1 MSVLKRIA
9 FFQNRRDEVP
19 NLELAKD
26 LAERGD
32 RESIGEIVHNL
43 HHENANVRSDCLKVL
58 YEIGYL
64 RPELIADYVGEFLA
78 LVGDKHNRMVW
89 GGMIALSTIAGIR
102 AGEIDEHLYEV
113 LEAMQQGSVITRDNG
128 VKVLAT
134 VASTHE
140 RRRKR
145 ILPHLLR
152 HLKTCRPKDIP
163 GHAEEILRA
172 LSAEK
177 GGKFLMV
184 LDKRM
189 GELTPSQSA
198 RVRRVMRQAEKIS
211 SSG

>member
-1 MSVLKRIA
+1 MGGRLLFGANVATCGGCPRRKRRGFRRCGVPRMSVLKRIA

-102 AGEIDEHLYEV
+102 AGEID
-113 LEAMQQGSVITRDNG
+113 
-128 VKVLAT
+128 
-134 VASTHE
+134 
-140 RRRKR
+140 
-145 ILPHLLR
+145 
-152 HLKTCRPKDIP
+152 
-163 GHAEEILRA
+163 
-172 LSAEK
+172 
-177 GGKFLMV
+177 
-184 LDKRM
+184 
-189 GELTPSQSA
+189 
-198 RVRRVMRQAEKIS
+198 
-211 SSG
+211 